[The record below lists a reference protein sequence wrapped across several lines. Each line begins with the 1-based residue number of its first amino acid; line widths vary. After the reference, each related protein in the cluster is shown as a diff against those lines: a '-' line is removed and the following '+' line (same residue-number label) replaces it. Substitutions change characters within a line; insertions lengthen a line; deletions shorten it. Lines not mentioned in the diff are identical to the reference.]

1 MNATTGN
8 NRSAAMRAS
17 DADRDEV
24 VSDLSQHFQAGRLTA
39 EEFDERSGR
48 ALTARTW
55 GELGGL
61 LADLPAASAP
71 ADTSASVR
79 PRPPAIAILVGLGI
93 TALVLVNVAHGDWG
107 SLWLLFAVLFIARR
121 VIPSWR

>member
-17 DADRDEV
+17 DADRDGV

-61 LADLPAASAP
+61 LADLPAAPAP